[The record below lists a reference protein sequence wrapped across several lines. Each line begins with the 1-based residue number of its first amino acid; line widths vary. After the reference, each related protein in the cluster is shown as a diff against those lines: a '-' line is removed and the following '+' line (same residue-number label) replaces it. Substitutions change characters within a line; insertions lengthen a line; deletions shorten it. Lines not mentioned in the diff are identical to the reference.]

1 MHSTH
6 SSYGRHCKGLRKI
19 KYAFVRLPLFPVQF
33 LTLKKKTLRLLVIFL
48 KRRFSK
54 MCECLKNKDVDNRL
68 GSINFPFVSFL
79 VIWPLNIEDNED

>member
-1 MHSTH
+1 
-6 SSYGRHCKGLRKI
+6 
-19 KYAFVRLPLFPVQF
+19 
-33 LTLKKKTLRLLVIFL
+33 
-48 KRRFSK
+48 